1 MKSMGRFEQSRGWTP
16 EERLVLDQV
25 ARLAAD
31 VIAPR
36 AAHYDESKQFPWSN
50 IEALNA
56 MGLNG
61 IFVPETYGG
70 APLSFRCC
78 LEVVRL
84 ISEACA
90 STGIIF
96 GTSAA
101 VARPIAEFGTH
112 EQKLRFLSRIAQG
125 GLGALA
131 MTEPHAGSDAASART
146 TFRPDGDDIV
156 VNGQKIFITTGDVA
170 DLVLLFGQWSDGGT
184 TKGLSAIVVEKGSP
198 GFDVVR
204 LEKKMGTNASSTAA
218 LAFDDCR
225 IPRTN
230 LLGQPGQGMKIMV
243 SALNKSRPGVAAQA
257 LGIASAAFND
267 MLAYTNERIQGGK
280 RVVEHQANLFLMADL
295 ATELL
300 ATRTLLD
307 HVGRLVDDGESDF
320 SIEASMVKVKASDL
334 AMRMTI
340 DAVQMHGGHG
350 YCRDHR
356 VERLMREAKVT
367 QIWEG
372 ANQIQK
378 HVIGR
383 DLIAR

>member
-1 MKSMGRFEQSRGWTP
+1 MKSMERFEQSRGWTP
-16 EERLVLDQV
+16 EESFVLEQV

-31 VIAPR
+31 AIAPR
-36 AAHYDESKQFPWSN
+36 AAHYDESKEFPWSN

-61 IFVPETYGG
+61 IFVPEAYGG

-84 ISEACA
+84 VSEACA

-96 GTSAA
+96 GTNAA
-101 VARPIAEFGTH
+101 VARPIAEFGTE
-112 EQKLRFLSRIAQG
+112 EQKQRFLPKFVQG

-131 MTEPHAGSDAASART
+131 MTEPHAGSDAANART

-170 DLVLLFGQWSDGGT
+170 DLVLLFGQWAEGGA
-184 TKGLSAIVVEKGSP
+184 KGLSAIVVEKGTP

-204 LEKKMGTNASSTAA
+204 LERKMGTNASSTAA

-257 LGIASAAFND
+257 LGIASAAFSD

-300 ATRTLLD
+300 AARALLD
-307 HVGRLVDDGESDF
+307 HVGRLVDDGATDF
-320 SIEASMVKVKASDL
+320 SVEASMVKIKASDL
-334 AMRMTI
+334 AMRMTT
-340 DAVQMHGGHG
+340 DAVQLHGGHG
-350 YCRDHR
+350 YCCDHR

-372 ANQIQK
+372 ANQIQRQ
-378 HVIGR
+378 VIGR